1 MFSLYYLFI
10 IDILLNS
17 MLKKMKVT
25 KLLDLRRKKYL
36 FKSTHRGTKEIDI
49 LLGRF
54 VEMNINKL
62 SDNELKQLEQ
72 IINLDEHKLFL
83 ILTKKMKPPNS
94 INNSLVKK
102 IILFNYNFKYK

>member
-83 ILTKKMKPPNS
+83 ILTK
-94 INNSLVKK
+94 
-102 IILFNYNFKYK
+102 IILSYNVVTGGLSIIIILNKTP

>member
-1 MFSLYYLFI
+1 
-10 IDILLNS
+10 

-62 SDNELKQLEQ
+62 SDNELKHLEQ

-83 ILTKKMKPPNS
+83 ILTKRSLPLNKKAQIAPNPS
-94 INNSLVKK
+94 SHILPKGIINSDQAE
-102 IILFNYNFKYK
+102 FE

>member
-62 SDNELKQLEQ
+62 CLGCTIRVNACF
-72 IINLDEHKLFL
+72 KLND
-83 ILTKKMKPPNS
+83 T
-94 INNSLVKK
+94 
-102 IILFNYNFKYK
+102 